1 MTTPTNNVATLEL
14 TNAASAYFN
23 AETTLYAKRIV
34 LGDMLT
40 VGGFD
45 ITTDFAAATAKKAD
59 RADRFE
65 AIKFLAQEG
74 LPATVR
80 DALRND
86 DLAGKAKVEGDGVTR
101 TKTEWS
107 RQIPAKV
114 RTLQSAFAI
123 YLEAA
128 VEITEPD
135 AKPDAKKGAKKGAKS
150 NAPREL
156 STRIDAELSKLIS
169 ADNSASIRVANS
181 RGAFDLAPFLA
192 PFLASGLASV
202 SASVLLSR

>member
-45 ITTDFAAATAKKAD
+45 ITTDFTAATAKKAD

-169 ADNSASIRVANS
+169 AVRKDKEGEPKAT
-181 RGAFDLAPFLA
+181 FDHDAMVKALTAAAALAK
-192 PFLASGLASV
+192 
-202 SASVLLSR
+202 

>member
-1 MTTPTNNVATLEL
+1 MTTPTNNVATVEL
-14 TNAASAYFN
+14 IDAASAYFH
-23 AETTLYAKRIV
+23 AETTLYAKRTA

-74 LPATVR
+74 LPSTVR

-101 TKTEWS
+101 SKTEWS

-114 RTLQSAFAI
+114 RTLQSAFGI
-123 YLEAA
+123 YLGGKAEGDAK
-128 VEITEPD
+128 PD
-135 AKPDAKKGAKKGAKS
+135 AKPDAKTGAKTGAKT

-156 STRIDAELSKLIS
+156 SKRIADELAKLINAVQADKKGDTKATFDHAAVIDALNEAI
-169 ADNSASIRVANS
+169 A
-181 RGAFDLAPFLA
+181 LAK
-192 PFLASGLASV
+192 
-202 SASVLLSR
+202 

>member
-1 MTTPTNNVATLEL
+1 MTTVQNNVATLEL
-14 TNAASAYFN
+14 TNAASAYFH
-23 AETTLYAKRIV
+23 AETTLYAKRLA

-45 ITTDFAAATAKKAD
+45 ITTDFAATTAKKAD

-74 LPATVR
+74 LPSPVR

-114 RTLQSAFAI
+114 RTLQSAYAI
-123 YLEAA
+123 YLESKADA
-128 VEITEPD
+128 DTD
-135 AKPDAKKGAKKGAKS
+135 AKSNAPLASATRIAGELAGAKKGAKS

-156 STRIDAELSKLIS
+156 STRIADELAKLIS
-169 ADNSASIRVANS
+169 AVRKDKDGEPTAK
-181 RGAFDLAPFLA
+181 FDHDAVIKALTAA
-192 PFLASGLASV
+192 ADIAK
-202 SASVLLSR
+202 

>member
-14 TNAASAYFN
+14 TNAASAYFH
-23 AETTLYAKRIV
+23 AETTLYAKRLA

-86 DLAGKAKVEGDGVTR
+86 DLAGKAKVEGDGLTR

-114 RTLQSAFAI
+114 RTLQSAYAI
-123 YLEAA
+123 YLESKTDAD
-128 VEITEPD
+128 TD

-156 STRIDAELSKLIS
+156 ATRIDAELSKLIS
-169 ADNSASIRVANS
+169 AVRKDKEGEPKAT
-181 RGAFDLAPFLA
+181 FDHDAMVKALTAAAALAK
-192 PFLASGLASV
+192 
-202 SASVLLSR
+202 

>member
-1 MTTPTNNVATLEL
+1 MITPTNNIATLEL

-23 AETTLYAKRIV
+23 AETTLYAKRLA

-74 LPATVR
+74 LPSPVR

-86 DLAGKAKVEGDGVTR
+86 DLAGKAKVDGDGVTR

-114 RTLQSAFAI
+114 RTLQSAYAI
-123 YLEAA
+123 YLDGKSEADTDGKSDGKS
-128 VEITEPD
+128 E
-135 AKPDAKKGAKKGAKS
+135 AKSDAKKGAKKGAKS

-169 ADNSASIRVANS
+169 AVRKDKDGEPTAKFDHDAMIKALT
-181 RGAFDLAPFLA
+181 AAADLAK
-192 PFLASGLASV
+192 
-202 SASVLLSR
+202 